1 MIPDDLK
8 IKINEAWDAPS
19 WKKAALDFHAK
30 RNGRVPEVE
39 IEPARLRRLRRLRN
53 NNVTLERA
61 HAEFAGKPTDRAA
74 TSTVEAL
81 AYQLRG
87 GVAALRE
94 PPALRRLSE
103 LNEAQMREIAD
114 RLTKRTPPWEPAD
127 IAKFIEMWKKCH
139 G

>member
-1 MIPDDLK
+1 
-8 IKINEAWDAPS
+8 
-19 WKKAALDFHAK
+19 
-30 RNGRVPEVE
+30 VQPEPE
-39 IEPARLRRLRRLRN
+39 RLRRVRRLLAD
-53 NNVTLERA
+53 NVSLDRA
-61 HAEFAGKPTDRAA
+61 YAELNTVKGRAA

-81 AYQLRG
+81 AYQLGG

-103 LNEAQMREIAD
+103 LDEAQMREIAD